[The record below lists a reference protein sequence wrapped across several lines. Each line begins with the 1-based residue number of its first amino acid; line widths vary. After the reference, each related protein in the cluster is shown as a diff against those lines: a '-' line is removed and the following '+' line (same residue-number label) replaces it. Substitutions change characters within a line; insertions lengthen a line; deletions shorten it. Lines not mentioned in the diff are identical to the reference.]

1 MGDRN
6 WSPPRKD
13 TKIMVKFLVLL
24 LVGLAFVQLASSV
37 PENEEEKEISLLQN
51 EEALEIQELADPKKC
66 RGKNG
71 KNCRRKKKGR
81 KARKNKNMKKKN
93 GRKNK
98 RKGRKN
104 SKGKKKQRKAK
115 KNKNK
120 RKKAKKNRN
129 GKKKSS
135 RNGGKS
141 MRQADCETGC
151 SDVMLGMMK
160 AARKQNTFL
169 KQYNRIINGQK
180 QAAKKGGKKGT
191 FESGIKDGPLN
202 LLLSAGGGNVSELSC
217 AGDKTNK
224 AAKNMTELAGKLAKC
239 TNDIDE
245 ACNATTKFVKVKDE
259 WKDCNTTMITFKV
272 KFDACLKKTGVEVCN
287 CFKVKDV

>member
-1 MGDRN
+1 MGDQN
-6 WSPPRKD
+6 WSPPRRD
-13 TKIMVKFLVLL
+13 TKIMAKFLVLL

-81 KARKNKNMKKKN
+81 KT
-93 GRKNK
+93 
-98 RKGRKN
+98 

-151 SDVMLGMMK
+151 SDVMLGM
-160 AARKQNTFL
+160 
-169 KQYNRIINGQK
+169 I
-180 QAAKKGGKKGT
+180 
-191 FESGIKDGPLN
+191 
-202 LLLSAGGGNVSELSC
+202 
-217 AGDKTNK
+217 
-224 AAKNMTELAGKLAKC
+224 
-239 TNDIDE
+239 
-245 ACNATTKFVKVKDE
+245 
-259 WKDCNTTMITFKV
+259 
-272 KFDACLKKTGVEVCN
+272 
-287 CFKVKDV
+287 

>member
-1 MGDRN
+1 MGDQN

-37 PENEEEKEISLLQN
+37 PENEEEKEISMLQN

-66 RGKNG
+66 RGENG
-71 KNCRRKKKGR
+71 KNC
-81 KARKNKNMKKKN
+81 
-93 GRKNK
+93 
-98 RKGRKN
+98 
-104 SKGKKKQRKAK
+104 KGKKKQRKAK

-191 FESGIKDGPLN
+191 FESGTKDGPLN

-287 CFKVKDV
+287 